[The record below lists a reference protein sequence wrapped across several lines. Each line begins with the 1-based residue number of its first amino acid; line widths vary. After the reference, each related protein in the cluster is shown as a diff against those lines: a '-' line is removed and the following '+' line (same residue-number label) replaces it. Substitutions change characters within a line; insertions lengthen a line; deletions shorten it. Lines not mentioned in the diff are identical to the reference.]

1 MVGFSRIFVKRGCPN
16 DVIPL
21 DSPWYLRWGMQ
32 GLKAIL
38 RYRELTSGKFDH
50 LKDEQIGD
58 LAQASDAYAGAQ
70 FACQYGREGNRR
82 FREYVRYLENER
94 VASRDE
100 LSRIIRAGELRV
112 RKRDGAI
119 VIRPSWLAAACGIT
133 FLGVNLL
140 ALTSLSFEILSA
152 TAPLIGKL
160 VALLVVALFFG
171 YNMWEF
177 NQLTLKPHLIA
188 KRRGPELSRILGM
201 FVNRSG
207 PKSA

>member
-1 MVGFSRIFVKRGCPN
+1 MVGFSRIFVKRGHPN
-16 DVIPL
+16 DVIPP
-21 DSPWYLRWGMQ
+21 DSPWYWRWGIQ

-50 LKDEQIGD
+50 LQDEQIGD
-58 LAQASDAYAGAQ
+58 LARASDAYERAQ

-82 FREYVRYLENER
+82 FREYVRHLENEG
-94 VASRDE
+94 VASRAE
-100 LSRIIRAGELRV
+100 LTRIIRAGDLRV

-152 TAPLIGKL
+152 TAPVEGKL
-160 VALLVVALFFG
+160 AALLVVALFFG

-177 NQLTLKPHLIA
+177 NRITLKPYLIA
-188 KRRGPELSRILGM
+188 KRRAPELSRVLEM